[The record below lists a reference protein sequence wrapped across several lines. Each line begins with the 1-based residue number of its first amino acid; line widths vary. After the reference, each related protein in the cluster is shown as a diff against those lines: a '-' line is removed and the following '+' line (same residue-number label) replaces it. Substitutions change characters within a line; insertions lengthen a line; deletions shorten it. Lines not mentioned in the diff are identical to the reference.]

1 MATFRAFSVLKKTPL
16 SDFHASALKARMVG
30 FAGYSMPVEYKE
42 KSGGGMAEHKQV
54 RSSAGLFDVS
64 HMGVVKIRGDQR
76 LSALS
81 KLVVADLTTLKP
93 GQAIYSLL
101 MNDKGGIIDDTIITS
116 FPDHISMVVNAGC
129 KDKDLAY
136 LRAQLGSS
144 VNLEYLEDWGLLA
157 LQGPSAAAVLQRFLN
172 EDLTQVKF
180 MHAFYTRISRID
192 ADVLVTRC
200 GYTGEDGFEITVR
213 PEKTVQLA
221 ELLLNESEVKPIGL
235 GARDSLRLEAGL
247 CLYGHD
253 LNEEITPIEAGLI
266 WTIPKHRRETGGFA
280 GDQVVINQIKQGVK
294 KVRVG
299 FTMKE
304 GSSAREG
311 AVLVK
316 GSEEIGTVCSG
327 GFSPILKHPIG
338 MAYIN
343 SEYNKIGTEHDAVFR
358 GRNVKVE
365 LAKMPFVPTRYFK

>member
-1 MATFRAFSVLKKTPL
+1 MATFRAFSALKKTPL
-16 SDFHASALKARMVG
+16 SDFHASVLKARMVG

-64 HMGVVKIRGDQR
+64 HMGVVKIRGEQR

-116 FPDHISMVVNAGC
+116 FPDHVSMVVNAGC
-129 KDKDLAY
+129 KDKDLEY
-136 LRAQLGSS
+136 LRGQLGNS

-157 LQGPSAAAVLQRFLN
+157 LQGPLAAAVLQRFVK
-172 EDLTQVKF
+172 EDLNQVKF

-213 PEKTVQLA
+213 PEKTVQLT
-221 ELLLNESEVKPIGL
+221 ELLLGEAEVKPIGL

-253 LNEEITPIEAGLI
+253 LNEDITPIEAGLI

-280 GDQVVINQIKQGVK
+280 GDQVVLSQIKQGVK

>member
-1 MATFRAFSVLKKTPL
+1 MALFRSFSALRQTPL
-16 SDFHASALKARMVG
+16 TEFHANVLKARMVG

-54 RSSAGLFDVS
+54 RTSAGLFDVS
-64 HMGVVKIRGDQR
+64 HMGVLKIRGDER
-76 LSALS
+76 VSALS
-81 KLVVADLTTLKP
+81 KLVVADLSTLKP

-101 MNDKGGIIDDTIITS
+101 MNDKGGVVDDTIITS
-116 FPDHISMVVNAGC
+116 FSDHISMVVNAGC

-136 LRAQLGSS
+136 IRSALPSS
-144 VNLEYLEDWGLLA
+144 VQVEYLEDWGLLA
-157 LQGPSAAAVLQRFLN
+157 LQGPSAWTVLQRFVK
-172 EDLTQVKF
+172 EDLNQVKF
-180 MHAFYTRISRID
+180 MTAFYTKIPKID

-200 GYTGEDGFEITVR
+200 GYTGEDGFEITIA
-213 PEKTVQLA
+213 PNKTVALA
-221 ELLLNESEVKPIGL
+221 DLLLSQSEVKPIGL

-253 LNEEITPIEAGLI
+253 LSEDITPIEASLI
-266 WTIPKHRRETGGFA
+266 WTIPKHRRETGGFV
-280 GDQVVINQIKQGVK
+280 GDSVVLRQIQQGAS

-311 AVLVK
+311 AILVK
-316 GSEEIGTVCSG
+316 DSQEIGSVCSG
-327 GFSPILKHPIG
+327 GYSPMLKHPVG
-338 MAYIN
+338 MAYIK
-343 SEYNKIGTEHDAVFR
+343 SEFSKLGSEHDVLFR
-358 GRNVKVE
+358 GKTFQVN